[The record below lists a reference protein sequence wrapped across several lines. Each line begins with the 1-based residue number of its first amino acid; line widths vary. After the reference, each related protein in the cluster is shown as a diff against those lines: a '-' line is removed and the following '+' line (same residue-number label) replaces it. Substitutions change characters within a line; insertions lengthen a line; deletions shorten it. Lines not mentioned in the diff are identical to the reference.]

1 MILLLNLEWVLM
13 MMIFSVE
20 DLAEA
25 WWVVVNSKHSLLI
38 VLAEWEVV
46 WEPLLVNKL

>member
-1 MILLLNLEWVLM
+1 MVVKNNKKIEMILLLNLEWVLM

-25 WWVVVNSKHSLLI
+25 
-38 VLAEWEVV
+38 
-46 WEPLLVNKL
+46 